1 MTESRNY
8 DCPTCAAAPGQFC
21 SELPG
26 VYLTELPEGSS
37 PWIHDLRGVLMEYN
51 HRIDNAAANGDF
63 ILL

>member
-1 MTESRNY
+1 MML
-8 DCPTCAAAPGQFC
+8 C
-21 SELPG
+21 SNSANCDA
-26 VYLTELPEGSS
+26 EGSS